1 MAFDFTSSFSEYL
14 SEKKYLNKELLN
26 NTDNQPPQATTIVAI
41 VYKDG
46 VLMAG
51 DRRAT
56 IGNLVAQNDI
66 EKVFPADNESIIG
79 IAGSA
84 GIALELVKLFQVE
97 LEHYEKIEGTQLSV
111 VGKANRLSVLLRGNL
126 GLAFQGLAAIPLFAA
141 FDKDLNKGR
150 VFSYDVTGGRY
161 EEHDYYAVG
170 SGSIFA
176 KSSLKKMYTG
186 NLDEQMAIRIS
197 LESLYDAAEEDSAT
211 AGIDLTREIY
221 PVVSIVN
228 AEGYKR
234 INDSK
239 LNEIATKI
247 FSERKTRPDGP
258 IARMS

>member
-1 MAFDFTSSFSEYL
+1 MGLDFTSSFSEFL
-14 SEKKYLNKELLN
+14 SEKKYLNSDLN
-26 NTDNQPPQATTIVAI
+26 NKSENLPPQATTIVAI

-66 EKVFPADNESIIG
+66 QKVFPADNESIIG

-84 GIALELVKLFQVE
+84 GIALELVKLFQIE

-141 FDKDLNKGR
+141 FDKDSKKGR

-161 EEHDYYAVG
+161 EEHDYYSVG

-176 KSSLKKMYTG
+176 KSSLKKMYST
-186 NLDEQMAIRIS
+186 NMDEKMAIRIS

-211 AGIDLTREIY
+211 AGIDVTREIY
-221 PVVSIVN
+221 PIVSIVDTQ
-228 AEGYKR
+228 GFRR
-234 INDSK
+234 ISDTELNDFA
-239 LNEIATKI
+239 NKI
-247 FSERKTRPDGP
+247 FGERKNRPDGP
-258 IARMS
+258 VARMT